1 MDAKKDFPCLNQKM
15 NGLSP
20 VYLDSACMSL
30 KPQCV
35 IDKMIEYYA
44 QYSGCGGRS
53 AHKFS
58 FRTTDEVTKA
68 RENIAVFIGAKKPEQ
83 VIFTKNTTESINL
96 VAKSFKFKPT
106 DIVLTTDKE
115 HNSNLVPWMLM
126 DKSNAVKHKTI
137 ASKQD
142 GSFDIELFK
151 EMMEKEKN
159 IKMVAL
165 NHVSNID
172 GYKNPIKDIVEIAHD
187 NNAVVLLDGA
197 QSVPHTKID
206 VERMDIDFLA
216 FSGHKMCGPTGT
228 GVLYGKEELLNELN
242 PFIVGGDTVETVDGD
257 RITFLGI
264 PEKFEAGLQD
274 YAGIIGFGEAARY
287 LSNIGIEKIEKYVND
302 LNIYLDEKMKSIEN
316 VKIIGPADPKKRSG
330 ITNAIIDNINS
341 HEIAMYLDEVKNVMV
356 RDGAHCVHS
365 WYNKTK
371 TRASLRASLYLYN
384 DKSDID
390 AYVDGLKEYIGLV
403 KQENNFAN

>member
-1 MDAKKDFPCLNQKM
+1 MDTKKDFPCLNQNK
-15 NGLSP
+15 NGISP

-35 IDKMIEYYA
+35 VDKITEYYTH
-44 QYSGCGGRS
+44 YSGCSGRS

-58 FRTTDEVTKA
+58 QKTTEEVSKA
-68 RENIAVFIGAKKPEQ
+68 RENIAEFIGAKKPEE

-96 VAKSFKFKPT
+96 IAKSFKFLPN

-126 DKSNAVKHKTI
+126 NKKKEAKHRI
-137 ASKQD
+137 ISSKQD
-142 GSFDIELFK
+142 GTFDIELFK
-151 EMMEKEKN
+151 EIMKSQKN

-172 GYKNPIKDIVEIAHD
+172 GYKNPVKDIIEIAHE
-187 NNAVVLLDGA
+187 NNAVVFLDGA
-197 QSVPHTKID
+197 QSVPHTKTN
-206 VERMDIDFLA
+206 VKKYDIDFLA

-228 GVLYGKEELLNELN
+228 GVIYGKEELLNELN
-242 PFIVGGDTVETVDGD
+242 PFLVGGDTVETVNDNQ
-257 RITFLGI
+257 ITFLDT
-264 PEKFEAGLQD
+264 PEKFEAGLQN
-274 YAGIIGFGEAARY
+274 YAGIIGFGEAINY
-287 LSNIGIEKIEKYVND
+287 LENIGIEKIEKYVNK
-302 LNIYLDEKMKSIEN
+302 LNIYLDEKIKSIEN
-316 VKIIGPADPKKRSG
+316 IQIIGPSDPKKRTG
-330 ITNAIIDNINS
+330 ITNTIIDSINS
-341 HEIAMYLDEVKNVMV
+341 REIAMYLDEAKNIMV

-371 TRASLRASLYLYN
+371 TKASLRASLYLYN

-390 AYVDGLKEYIGLV
+390 KYIDGLNEYIDLI
-403 KQENNFAN
+403 KIR

>member
-1 MDAKKDFPCLNQKM
+1 MDTKKDFPCLNQKIG
-15 NGLSP
+15 GLSP

-30 KPQCV
+30 KPRCV
-35 IDKMIEYYA
+35 IDKMVEYYE

-58 FRTTDEVTKA
+58 SRTTEEVAKA
-68 RENIAVFIGAKKPEQ
+68 RQLVSDFIGAKKPEQ
-83 VIFTKNTTESINL
+83 VLFTKNTTESINL

-115 HNSNLVPWMLM
+115 HNSNLVPWLLM
-126 DKSNAVKHKTI
+126 SRNKIIRHKTI
-137 ASKQD
+137 SSKPD
-142 GSFDIELFK
+142 GSFDIEAFRDL
-151 EMMEKEKN
+151 MQREKD
-159 IKMVAL
+159 IKMVSI

-172 GYKNPIKDIVEIAHD
+172 GYKNPIKEIIEIAHD

-206 VERMDIDFLA
+206 VEKEDIDFLA

-242 PFIVGGDTVETVDGD
+242 PFIVGGDTVEDVDGD
-257 RITFLGI
+257 KITFLEI

-274 YAGIIGFGEAARY
+274 YAGIIGLGEAARY
-287 LSNIGIEKIEKYVND
+287 LSDIGIEKVEKHVND
-302 LNIYLDEKMKSIEN
+302 LNIYLDEKIKQIEN
-316 VKIIGPADPKKRSG
+316 VKIIGSSDPKRRSG
-330 ITNAIIDNINS
+330 ITNAVVEGINS
-341 HEIAMYLDEVKNVMV
+341 HEIAMYLDEVKNIMV

-371 TRASLRASLYLYN
+371 TKASLRASLYLYN

-390 AYVDGLKEYIGLV
+390 AYVEGLKEYIELIR
-403 KQENNFAN
+403 